1 MGKKMKFIII
11 SILLLVGTLFSEEYY
26 EYGSLVELTPVTS
39 SNTIHTSSIISVP
52 ISSKTT
58 YYKTQSGQRVGV
70 ERGVIIKVKD
80 GVDVQK
86 LVSTFPI
93 KSIDST
99 LNPIFLLTI
108 FEERDIFDISR
119 KLYESE
125 YVIYAQPNFTREK
138 RSR

>member
-1 MGKKMKFIII
+1 MKFIII